1 MEMFLWIVTILLF
14 LCIMT
19 IPLALVAGA
28 MALIVDAIKK
38 IFK

>member
-14 LCIMT
+14 LLIMT

-38 IFK
+38 VLK